1 MTTLADA
8 KRNLYESLV
17 INSASGQ
24 PRSELAL
31 AARVYLNEP
40 PPGQMAGP
48 LAITVSTNS
57 INPVEFHLAVRVY
70 ALLTT
75 GALEQQRKADELAY
89 ALEMF
94 LANTYPRLDWQWAY
108 DPALDALVV
117 EADVPYP
124 RDDF

>member
-1 MTTLADA
+1 MTSLADA
-8 KRNLYESLV
+8 KRNVYESLV
-17 INSASGQ
+17 VNSASGQ
-24 PRSELAL
+24 PRSPLVLAS
-31 AARVYLNEP
+31 RVYLNEP

-57 INPVEFHLAVRVY
+57 LNPTEYHFAIRVY

-89 ALEMF
+89 ALETF
-94 LANTYPRLDWQWAY
+94 LAGTYPRLDWQWSY
-108 DPALDALVV
+108 DPALDALIV
-117 EADVPYP
+117 EADLTYP

>member
-1 MTTLADA
+1 MTSIADA

-17 INSASGQ
+17 TNSATGQ

-57 INPVEFHLAVRVY
+57 INPLEFHFAVRVY

-75 GALEQQRKADELAY
+75 GALEQQRKADELTY
-89 ALEMF
+89 ALETF
-94 LANTYPRLDWQWAY
+94 LAGTYPRLDWQWSY
-108 DPALDALVV
+108 DPNLDALVI

-124 RDDF
+124 RNDF